1 MKHAFALAVAAA
13 SLVAT
18 PLFAGPPAKRPS
30 CQVAKTPT
38 RDAKRA
44 EPCRRQAIPPV
55 IDPTPMFLAS
65 TAASPVAWSDLS

>member
-30 CQVAKTPT
+30 CQVTKAPT
-38 RDAKRA
+38 RDTKRTV
-44 EPCRRQAIPPV
+44 PCRKQGIPPFL
-55 IDPTPMFLAS
+55 DPTPMFLVA
-65 TAASPVAWSDLS
+65 TNAAPAAHSDLS